1 MADNAG
7 QPLPDLKND
16 AVRSAEQ
23 FDFFELLR
31 RLENADSIFGQAG
44 PPHREPAR
52 LGQHIRL
59 GFAVQDIAKLEPS
72 TETAPARVT
81 VATIG
86 LLGPEG
92 PMPLYLTRWVLDR
105 LSQRWFAGADM
116 REVSDTTF
124 VDFVNV
130 LQHRMIAL
138 FYRAWADAHPAV
150 QIERA
155 EGGRIR
161 AMASAMAGIG
171 LRGRTDRQ
179 PTAIDMTKLA
189 HAAALAHQVDGPE
202 RLTQFLGDHFKVP
215 FRLREFVGVWMD
227 IPQRIQSRL
236 AGGYAQL
243 CRSATIGPRTFQRQ
257 QRIELSVG
265 PLTLGD
271 YAAFLPGSERRTTL
285 QTALRDL
292 VGNGLDVDVRL
303 VLRRDEV
310 PAAQLGKARLG
321 HIAWLAPKPD
331 RGDAAD
337 LCMRTL
343 VGFRP
348 EIAEAAAWP

>member
-7 QPLPDLKND
+7 QPLPDLKKD
-16 AVRSAEQ
+16 GIPSAET

-31 RLENADSIFGQAG
+31 RLEDADRIFGRAG
-44 PPHREPAR
+44 PPQREPAR

-59 GFAVQDIAKLEPS
+59 GFAVQDVARLEPA
-72 TETAPARVT
+72 TESAPARVT

-138 FYRAWADAHPAV
+138 FYRAWADAHPSV

-161 AMASAMAGIG
+161 AMAAAMAGMG
-171 LRGRTDRQ
+171 LRGRADRE
-179 PTAIDMTKLA
+179 PAAIDMTKLA

-202 RLTQFLGDHFKVP
+202 RLTLFLSDHFQVP
-215 FRLREFVGVWMD
+215 IRLREFVGAWID
-227 IPQRIQSRL
+227 IPKRLQSRL
-236 AGGYAQL
+236 AGAYAQL
-243 CRSATIGPRTFQRQ
+243 GRNATIGPRTFQRQ
-257 QRIELSVG
+257 QRIELAVG
-265 PLTLGD
+265 PLTLSD
-271 YAAFLPGSERRTTL
+271 YTAFLPSSARHK
-285 QTALRDL
+285 ALKRAIRDL
-292 VGNGLDVDVRL
+292 VGDGLDVDVRL
-303 VLRRDEV
+303 VLAKNEV
-310 PAAQLGKARLG
+310 PASQLGTARLG
-321 HIAWLAPKPD
+321 HIAWLAPRRD
-331 RGDAAD
+331 RDAAD

-343 VGFRP
+343 VGLGSGL
-348 EIAEAAAWP
+348 AEASP

>member
-7 QPLPDLKND
+7 QPLPDLRND
-16 AVRSAEQ
+16 VAQSAEL

-31 RLENADSIFGQAG
+31 QLENTDRIFGQAG
-44 PPHREPAR
+44 PPQREPAR

-59 GFAVQDIAKLEPS
+59 GFAVQDVARLEPA

-150 QIERA
+150 QIERT

-161 AMASAMAGIG
+161 AMAAAMAGIG
-171 LRGRTDRQ
+171 LRGRADRE

-202 RLTQFLGDHFKVP
+202 RLTQFLADHFKVP
-215 FRLREFVGVWMD
+215 IRLREFVGVWMD
-227 IPQRIQSRL
+227 IPQRLQSCL
-236 AGGYAQL
+236 AGAYAQL
-243 CRSATIGPRTFQRQ
+243 GRSATIGPRTFQRQ

-265 PLTLGD
+265 PLTLSD
-271 YAAFLPGSERRTTL
+271 YTAFLPGSDRHRAL
-285 QTALRDL
+285 KTAIRDL
-292 VGNGLDVDVRL
+292 VGNGLDIDVRL
-303 VLRRDEV
+303 VLAKEEV
-310 PAAQLGKARLG
+310 PASRLSKARLG
-321 HIAWLAPKPD
+321 HIAWLAPKQD
-331 RGDAAD
+331 RDASD

-343 VGFRP
+343 VGFRAGF
-348 EIAEAAAWP
+348 AEDSPCR